1 MDFTRQLNTTFL
13 VLPDQGTPVKLHLV
27 EVRPVVPSDG
37 ALSYADDAQNEKFSL
52 LFRGPPDAPLEQNT
66 HTFEHQRIGSFEMFI
81 VPIGCLGQR
90 YCYYEAIFNRPSSGD
105 RHHDF
110 RVQTR

>member
-13 VLPDQGTPVKLHLV
+13 VHPDQGTPVKLHLV
-27 EVRPVVPSDG
+27 EVSPVVPSDG
-37 ALSYADDAQNEKFSL
+37 ALAYAEDAQNEKFSL

-66 HTFEHQRIGSFEMFI
+66 YVFEHQWTGSFEMFI
-81 VPIGCLGQR
+81 VPIGCLDQS
-90 YCYYEAIFNRPSSGD
+90 YCYYEAIFNRPWSGD
-105 RHHDF
+105 RRRDF